1 MKVAIYARYS
11 SDNQR
16 DASIADQF
24 RMCRLHAEK
33 QGWHI
38 VEEYS
43 DHAISGA
50 SLIRPGIQALMA
62 DAMGGRF
69 DLILAEAMDRLS
81 RDQEDIAGI
90 FKRMSYADVKM
101 FTLSEGEVTHLH
113 VGLKGTMNALFLK
126 DLADKTRRGQRGRVE
141 AGKSGGGNAYGYDVV
156 KKFDANGEPIRG
168 DRTINEFQAEVVR
181 RIFRDYA
188 AGKSAKTIAFALN
201 KEGIPAPSGGDWGFS
216 TINGNPKRGN
226 GILNNEMY
234 VGKIVWN
241 RQRFVKDPNTGK
253 RQARPNPE
261 EEWVIQET
269 PELRI
274 LDDDLWNAVKARQEK
289 NKIARKENGEA
300 DLSRINTRRRP
311 KYLFSGLTKCSCCGG
326 GYSAISA
333 TLIGCATARN
343 KGTCDNRVNIRRDE
357 LEARVLNALRTKLV
371 DPELFAHFCEVFTQ
385 EMNRLRMEG
394 RAEIASAEA
403 EIAKI
408 DRELETLLNLILK
421 GGAAD
426 ALNAKMVAIEKRKKE
441 LELFLAEADEP
452 PPLLHPSMALQY
464 RKRVQQLYDAL
475 QDEDEG
481 KRIEA
486 ADTLRS
492 LVDQIVLT
500 PVDGKVEIDVQGDLA
515 GILTIST
522 QSKNPAAGATGSQ
535 VKMVAGAGSNLHLL
549 PEQVK
554 MVAGT
559 GIDHNLQST
568 PVKMVAGGRNHL
580 YLRSSGGHL
589 HVGAAPDAEETA
601 AERGNFL
608 SALFRTAA

>member
-1 MKVAIYARYS
+1 
-11 SDNQR
+11 
-16 DASIADQF
+16 
-24 RMCRLHAEK
+24 MCRLHAEK
-33 QGWHI
+33 QGWHVI
-38 VEEYS
+38 EEYT

-50 SLIRPGIQALMA
+50 SLIRPGIQALMT
-62 DAMGGRF
+62 DAMAGRF
-69 DLILAEAMDRLS
+69 DVILSEAMDRLS

-90 FKRMSYADVKM
+90 FKRVSYADVKI
-101 FTLSEGEVTHLH
+101 FTLSEGEVSHLH

-141 AGKSGGGNAYGYDVV
+141 AGKSGGGNSYGYDVV
-156 KKFDANGEPIRG
+156 KKLDANGEPIRG
-168 DRTINEFQAEVVR
+168 DRTINEDQAAVVR

-201 KEGIPAPSGGDWGFS
+201 KDGIPAPSGGDWGFS

-261 EEWVIQET
+261 SEWVIQET

-289 NKIARKENGEA
+289 NKLTRDDNGCT
-300 DLSRINTRRRP
+300 DVRTVNHRRRP

-333 TLIGCATARN
+333 TLIGCSTARN

-357 LEARVLNALRTKLV
+357 LESRVLNALRTRLV

-394 RAEIASAEA
+394 RAGIASAEA

-408 DRELETLLNLILK
+408 LAALTDRLRV
-421 GGAAD
+421 D
-426 ALNAKMVAIEKRKKE
+426 RVAIEQLVVGLGVLDFCAAKAHLARYFDCVE
-441 LELFLAEADEP
+441 PAMSEDGSLEL
-452 PPLLHPSMALQY
+452 
-464 RKRVQQLYDAL
+464 
-475 QDEDEG
+475 
-481 KRIEA
+481 
-486 ADTLRS
+486 
-492 LVDQIVLT
+492 
-500 PVDGKVEIDVQGDLA
+500 
-515 GILTIST
+515 
-522 QSKNPAAGATGSQ
+522 
-535 VKMVAGAGSNLHLL
+535 
-549 PEQVK
+549 
-554 MVAGT
+554 
-559 GIDHNLQST
+559 
-568 PVKMVAGGRNHL
+568 
-580 YLRSSGGHL
+580 
-589 HVGAAPDAEETA
+589 
-601 AERGNFL
+601 
-608 SALFRTAA
+608 

>member
-1 MKVAIYARYS
+1 MDGSQVLKVAIYARYS

-241 RQRFVKDPNTGK
+241 RQRFVKDPSTGK

-261 EEWVIQET
+261 EEWVIQEA

-274 LDDDLWNAVKARQEK
+274 LDDDLWSAVKARQEK

-343 KGTCDNRVNIRRDE
+343 KGTCNNRVNIRRDE
-357 LEARVLNALRTKLV
+357 LESRVLNALRTKLV

-394 RAEIASAEA
+394 RAGIASAEA
-403 EIAKI
+403 ELAKVN
-408 DRELETLLNLILK
+408 RELEKILDLYLS
-421 GGAAD
+421 D
-426 ALNAKMVAIEKRKKE
+426 ALSVDMVKERSKKLEARKTE
-441 LELFLAEADEP
+441 LEQFLAEADEP

-535 VKMVAGAGSNLHLL
+535 VKMVAG
-549 PEQVK
+549 
-554 MVAGT
+554 
-559 GIDHNLQST
+559 
-568 PVKMVAGGRNHL
+568 
-580 YLRSSGGHL
+580 
-589 HVGAAPDAEETA
+589 VGFEPTT
-601 AERGNFL
+601 
-608 SALFRTAA
+608 FRL

>member
-168 DRTINEFQAEVVR
+168 DRTINEAQAEVVR

-201 KEGIPAPSGGDWGFS
+201 RDGIAAPSGGDWGFS

-241 RQRFVKDPNTGK
+241 RQRFVKDPSTGK

-261 EEWVIQET
+261 EEWVIQEA

-274 LDDDLWNAVKARQEK
+274 LDDDLWSAVKARQEK

-343 KGTCDNRVNIRRDE
+343 KGTCNNRVNIRRDE
-357 LEARVLNALRTKLV
+357 LESRVLNALRTKLV

-394 RAEIASAEA
+394 RAGIASAEA
-403 EIAKI
+403 ELAKVN
-408 DRELETLLNLILK
+408 RELEKILDLYLS
-421 GGAAD
+421 D
-426 ALNAKMVAIEKRKKE
+426 ALSVDMVKERSKKLEARKTE
-441 LELFLAEADEP
+441 LEQFLAEADEP

-535 VKMVAGAGSNLHLL
+535 VKMVAGAGFE
-549 PEQVK
+549 P
-554 MVAGT
+554 T
-559 GIDHNLQST
+559 T
-568 PVKMVAGGRNHL
+568 
-580 YLRSSGGHL
+580 
-589 HVGAAPDAEETA
+589 
-601 AERGNFL
+601 
-608 SALFRTAA
+608 FRL

>member
-62 DAMGGRF
+62 DVMSGRF

-234 VGKIVWN
+234 IGKIVWN

-274 LDDDLWNAVKARQEK
+274 LDDYLWNVVKARQEK
-289 NKIARKENGEA
+289 NKIAQKENGEA
-300 DLSRINTRRRP
+300 DLSRIYTRRRP

-343 KGTCDNRVNIRRDE
+343 KGTCNNRVNIRRDE
-357 LEARVLNALRTKLV
+357 LESRVLNALRTKLV

-394 RAEIASAEA
+394 RAGIASAEA
-403 EIAKI
+403 ELAKVN
-408 DRELETLLNLILK
+408 RELEKILDLYLS
-421 GGAAD
+421 D
-426 ALNAKMVAIEKRKKE
+426 ALSVDMVKERSKKLEARKTE
-441 LELFLAEADEP
+441 LEQFLAEADEP

-522 QSKNPAAGATGSQ
+522 QSKNPAGGRGASQ
-535 VKMVAGAGSNLHLL
+535 VKMVAGA
-549 PEQVK
+549 
-554 MVAGT
+554 
-559 GIDHNLQST
+559 
-568 PVKMVAGGRNHL
+568 RNQR
-580 YLRSSGGHL
+580 YLRL
-589 HVGAAPDAEETA
+589 VEQQIPKLAA
-601 AERGNFL
+601 
-608 SALFRTAA
+608 

>member
-1 MKVAIYARYS
+1 
-11 SDNQR
+11 
-16 DASIADQF
+16 
-24 RMCRLHAEK
+24 
-33 QGWHI
+33 
-38 VEEYS
+38 
-43 DHAISGA
+43 
-50 SLIRPGIQALMA
+50 MA

-156 KKFDANGEPIRG
+156 KKLDANGEPIRG
-168 DRTINEFQAEVVR
+168 DRTINEFEAEVVR

-234 VGKIVWN
+234 IGKIVWN

-289 NKIARKENGEA
+289 NKISRKENGEA

-357 LEARVLNALRTKLV
+357 LESRVLNALRTKLV

-426 ALNAKMVAIEKRKKE
+426 ALNAKMVTIEKRKKE

-481 KRIEA
+481 SGSRPQTRYARSWIESCQPGRRQGGDRRSGRSCWDPYDFHA
-486 ADTLRS
+486 SKTRRVLR
-492 LVDQIVLT
+492 
-500 PVDGKVEIDVQGDLA
+500 
-515 GILTIST
+515 
-522 QSKNPAAGATGSQ
+522 
-535 VKMVAGAGSNLHLL
+535 
-549 PEQVK
+549 
-554 MVAGT
+554 
-559 GIDHNLQST
+559 
-568 PVKMVAGGRNHL
+568 
-580 YLRSSGGHL
+580 GHK
-589 HVGAAPDAEETA
+589 
-601 AERGNFL
+601 
-608 SALFRTAA
+608 